1 MYNCKQKK
9 HIVKEKLFEAY
20 VRGQQLGGDE
30 AKIGVVCFASE
41 TNPKASPERIRKDI
55 EEEWHLENKFRVF
68 GAEQI
73 PNLSM
78 YLKEWLTS

>member
-1 MYNCKQKK
+1 MDKKAAVKQ
-9 HIVKEKLFEAY
+9 KLFEAY

-41 TNPKASPERIRKDI
+41 TSPNASPERIKKEI
-55 EEEWHLENKFRVF
+55 EEEWHLEDKFRVF

-78 YLKEWLTS
+78 HLKEWLTS